1 MILNSC
7 VVVVVAVEGNTA
19 FDYLQEGDQLVVGLL
34 AGLSW
39 NWSRDR
45 GTWKSIVVVAKLR
58 RPWPLLLLW
67 WWLWWQICYPA
78 RACLFEFPATGK

>member
-1 MILNSC
+1 MISNSC
-7 VVVVVAVEGNTA
+7 VVVVVVAVEGNTA
-19 FDYLQEGDQLVVGLL
+19 FDYLQEVVLE
-34 AGLSW
+34 GLSW

-45 GTWKSIVVVAKLR
+45 DCFWKSIVVAVKLQL
-58 RPWPLLLLW
+58 WPLLLLLLLLW